1 MAEHDQIRQRTRRL
15 HAVTVDPARNQI
27 RGDGGVVQLEPKVM
41 DVLCALLEQPGEVL
55 SREDLISRVWGLEFG
70 SDESVTRAVSLLRR
84 AFRDADS
91 EREYVETI
99 PKRGYRIIADG
110 APAAPEVVT
119 PAPAPQ
125 APRPSIAVLAFA
137 DMSPGGEQEHFSDGV
152 SEEIINALI
161 RVPQLRVIG
170 RTSSFAFKSKG
181 ETIPSIAAA
190 LNVSHVLQGS
200 VRKHGHRLRI
210 AAQLL
215 EAASERHIWSQTFD
229 GGYEDVFDLQ
239 EKIANAAAASLRALF
254 SSDTAALPRLA
265 SKLTSSQE
273 AYDLFLRG
281 RSLSARIHGDGVLQ
295 QAVACL
301 ERAVLLD
308 TSFAEAWAELANA
321 YSHISIYNA
330 IDDRHGL
337 VVRSFNAAARA
348 IDLRPD
354 YGFPRTVQAF
364 CRLASNDIPGALR
377 LAKEGMRLDPESP
390 DSIWRYGYCLAV
402 IGRIKDAMPHLQ
414 AAAELDP
421 LQGRNLGILA
431 QAYLCAGDIDQ
442 AETYARRALQLGYHG
457 AVHMYATAA
466 YARGDNQLAIE
477 RLLAESAA
485 FSELFWPEFTTPDLW
500 RLAANGLYSGKTE
513 DRELI
518 VRGLKAVAQ
527 MTGRKNELS
536 LLGGLMLTGSAADF
550 FEAYGPQPYPGA
562 SLMLLSLWTNI
573 EPPCT
578 VRDDPGFPAFASRIG
593 LAAAWEEYGRPDVW
607 EQNAPR

>member
-1 MAEHDQIRQRTRRL
+1 MGDSEQIRQRTRKL
-15 HAVTVDPARNQI
+15 HAVTIDPARNQI
-27 RGDGGVVQLEPKVM
+27 RGGDGVVQLEPKVM

-55 SREDLISRVWGLEFG
+55 SREDLITRVWGLEFG

-84 AFRDADS
+84 AFRDADGG
-91 EREYVETI
+91 REYVETV

-110 APAAPEVVT
+110 APSAPEPV
-119 PAPAPQ
+119 APAPDL
-125 APRPSIAVLAFA
+125 RTGPSIAVLAFA

-181 ETIPSIAAA
+181 ETIPSIAVA

-210 AAQLL
+210 SAQLL
-215 EAASERHIWSQTFD
+215 EAVSERHIWSQTFD
-229 GGYEDVFDLQ
+229 GGYDDVFDLQ
-239 EKIANAAAASLRALF
+239 EKIANAAAASLKKLF
-254 SSDTAALPRLA
+254 SGDTATLPRLA
-265 SKLTSSQE
+265 GKLTSSQE

-295 QAVACL
+295 QAIACL
-301 ERAVLLD
+301 ERAVSLD

-321 YSHISIYNA
+321 YSQISIYNA
-330 IDDRHGL
+330 IDDRHGF
-337 VVRSFNAAARA
+337 VVRAFNAAARA
-348 IDLRPD
+348 IELNPG
-354 YGFPRTVQAF
+354 YGYPRTVQAF
-364 CRLASNDIPGALR
+364 CKFADNDIPGALQ
-377 LAKEGMRLDPESP
+377 LAKEGVRLDPENP
-390 DSIWRYGYCLAV
+390 DSIWRYGYCLAA
-402 IGRIKDAMPHLQ
+402 IGRIKDAMPYLH
-414 AAAELDP
+414 AAVELDP

-431 QAYLCAGDIDQ
+431 QAYLCAGDIEQ
-442 AETYARRALQLGYHG
+442 AETYARRALQLGWHG
-457 AVHMYATAA
+457 AVHMYSTAA
-466 YARGDNQLAIE
+466 YARGENQLAIE
-477 RLLAESAA
+477 RLLSESAA

-500 RLAANGLYSGKTE
+500 RLAANGFYSGKAE
-513 DRELI
+513 DRDMI

-536 LLGGLMLTGSAADF
+536 LLGGLMLTGSAEGF

-578 VRDDPGFPAFASRIG
+578 VRDHPGFPAFAQRIS

-607 EQNAPR
+607 ERNAPR